1 MIKRLALTRNYD
13 IKEIYVDEKEDL
25 NEYCN
30 KDDNNNFY
38 LDIQK
43 NNESN
48 EEFLNRISLAQRY
61 SCYICNDEDLNR
73 LALKFNNMIPFSL
86 IDVVNRESN
95 GESWIIAYGYSD
107 NPYCNK
113 GSWGKTEVYPF
124 VTSDG
129 KTTLDMFNLTYEDL
143 KNINDN
149 NFVTAFNKNKD
160 IIDFTN
166 PSYLKENN
174 IYVLDKSKKIYK
186 AEYPDVNDYEH
197 VYVKHIPSYM
207 DKMNNSKKRKE
218 KNKNKKN
225 KSNI

>member
-1 MIKRLALTRNYD
+1 
-13 IKEIYVDEKEDL
+13 
-25 NEYCN
+25 
-30 KDDNNNFY
+30 
-38 LDIQK
+38 
-43 NNESN
+43 
-48 EEFLNRISLAQRY
+48 
-61 SCYICNDEDLNR
+61 
-73 LALKFNNMIPFSL
+73 MIPFSL

-143 KNINDN
+143 KNINDD

-166 PSYLKENN
+166 PSYIKENN